1 MKNKKFL
8 LLYYLSFVITI
19 LFTGFATYKNLELLE
34 IGDIGF
40 VSILSDMMQNI
51 IFLINMVLVIVF
63 TVLLLRKRKI
73 VVDSLWLPIIYVCF
87 FTIVLVMC
95 LLFNNKVVIPYL
107 HLGYYTSFINV
118 GYLFLNGYSLL
129 LIKYKK

>member
-129 LIKYKK
+129 LIKYKR